1 MWVSVAFGQTGIHV
15 ACYYGDCE
23 AAISYT
29 FDASPIGK
37 RRIVSNKA
45 NRTIKPNELS
55 IALGSFHLNIANRH
69 NKD

>member
-1 MWVSVAFGQTGIHV
+1 MWVSVAFGQTDIHV
-15 ACYYGDCE
+15 ARYCE

-45 NRTIKPNELS
+45 NRTIKPNEPS
-55 IALGSFHLNIANRH
+55 IALGSFHCAM
-69 NKD
+69 